1 MRAGPS
7 NGVSGWPSGDAIVEK
22 QSDLTFQASDFKRI
36 ISSPKIM
43 NITKCSKKKT
53 LAESERDLF
62 LLSKCS
68 SWSLMGV
75 GLEDPC
81 SLAGFIVTPF
91 GMDVSLML
99 HC

>member
-1 MRAGPS
+1 M
-7 NGVSGWPSGDAIVEK
+7 WHSGDKIVEK

-36 ISSPKIM
+36 IYSPQII
-43 NITKCSKKKT
+43 NITNCSKKKT

-62 LLSKCS
+62 LFSKCS

-75 GLEDPC
+75 GLGDPS
-81 SLAGFIVTPF
+81 SLPGFIVTPF